1 MKIEPLKLTIRD
13 LVEGYS
19 DDGDGGVTGYG
30 GRLDIRPP
38 YQREFVY
45 KGKQREAVINTVRR
59 GFPLNSMYWVIRDD
73 GGFEVID
80 GQQRTISICQYV
92 NGDFSIGEMMFGNL
106 QDDEQAAILDYPLWV
121 YTCSGSG
128 RERLDWFE
136 IINTAGERLTK
147 QELRNAVYHGPWVS
161 NAKRYFSRPGCA
173 AYKIASKYLSG
184 DLIRQDYLETAIG
197 WINNGDIENY
207 MSKHQH
213 NKSAVAL
220 WNHFQSVIAWVEATF
235 PNYRRQ
241 MKGLKWGEL
250 YATHHKRDLD
260 PAALESE
267 IKRLLMDDEVQK
279 KSGVWAYVL
288 DGDERHLNLRS
299 FTEAMR
305 IETYERQNG
314 ICAETGEHY
323 PIEEM
328 EADHITP
335 WSKGGKTIVENC
347 QMLHKDCNRRK
358 SNK

>member
-288 DGDERHLNLRS
+288 DGDER
-299 FTEAMR
+299 
-305 IETYERQNG
+305 QNG